1 MSETVRRTV
10 WTAKLMCSGVS
21 FIRTRQLPDAI
32 ITVLMQPG
40 ILDDTAVLHFAKT
53 HKLIAD
59 WPAFLRRIV
68 KCLLLVPM
76 KVKCRLEASAG
87 RAQTWN

>member
-1 MSETVRRTV
+1 VSETVRRTV
-10 WTAKLMCSGVS
+10 WTAKLMCSWVS
-21 FIRTRQLPDAI
+21 FIHTRQLPDGI

-40 ILDDTAVLHFAKT
+40 ILDDTAVLQFAKT
-53 HKLIAD
+53 HKLITD

-76 KVKCRLEASAG
+76 KVNAD
-87 RAQTWN
+87 